1 MIRCVLM
8 ATIVAAGTS
17 FADPPKFSQGG
28 FLFSI
33 SYGPGFWSFD
43 RASLASQLSATLGES
58 GGAANAAIFV
68 QDPVSPSH
76 AVALRAGYN
85 ILGHASFG
93 VDFSATGWRID
104 QPSRGGGGLITGYL
118 AWHPLE
124 LVWMKKEQRPIG
136 LDVST
141 MFGVGYGIMGQNRGM
156 DGLVLQWGF
165 NADYFFARYFGAGL
179 FAKGTF
185 LQWDKFYID
194 YYGRDQPGATIP
206 NIRNLGGSFWMLGL
220 ALTFRAGD

>member
-8 ATIVAAGTS
+8 ATLAAAGTS

-43 RASLASQLSATLGES
+43 RASLAAQVGQQDPNFGLFLS
-58 GGAANAAIFV
+58 
-68 QDPVSPSH
+68 DPVSPSH

-85 ILGHASFG
+85 ILGHASLG

-104 QPSRGGGGLITGYL
+104 QPSRGGGGVITGYV

-136 LDVST
+136 LDLST

-179 FAKGTF
+179 FAKGSF
-185 LQWDKFYID
+185 LLWDKFYLD
-194 YYGRDQPGATIP
+194 YYGRDQPGNTIP
-206 NIRNLGGSFWMLGL
+206 NIKNLGGSFWMLGL

>member
-1 MIRCVLM
+1 MRSMIRCALM

-43 RASLASQLSATLGES
+43 RALLGSQVGQ
-58 GGAANAAIFV
+58 ANADVFAT
-68 QDPVSPSH
+68 DAVSPSH

-85 ILGHASFG
+85 ILGHASIG
-93 VDFSATGWRID
+93 ADFSATGWDIT
-104 QPSRGGGGLITGYL
+104 QPNRGGAGFLTGFL

-124 LVWMKKEQRPIG
+124 LVWMKKQQRPIG

-141 MFGVGYGIMGQNRGM
+141 MFGVGYGIMGETRGM

-185 LQWDKFYID
+185 LQWDKFYLD
-194 YYGRDQPGATIP
+194 YYERDQPGNTLP
-206 NIRNLGGSFWMLGL
+206 TPRGSGGSFWMLGI